1 MAHEVHNVTITV
13 HQQTQYSRYL
23 QLIAAVKSVAVT
35 VKEDPSV
42 RRDHLVMSDRQ
53 IKISGFWPALE
64 YILER
69 YPGDNIQA
77 GWSLDHR
84 AVQRSLTHDLLA
96 MDKIE
101 GIFLTTL
108 QRWFNGTPNGF
119 IIEAGTP
126 SLVDVAYLAV
136 GHETP
141 ESKAPIAAL
150 RGVFNQYIQS
160 AKAAYAA

>member
-1 MAHEVHNVTITV
+1 MAREAHHVTITLP
-13 HQQTQYSRYL
+13 HQTQYSRYL
-23 QLIAAVKSVAVT
+23 QLVAAIKSVDVT
-35 VKEDPSV
+35 IKEDPSLP
-42 RRDHLVMSDRQ
+42 RDHLVVSDRQ

-69 YPGDNIQA
+69 YPGDNIQS

-96 MDKIE
+96 TDKIE

-108 QRWFNGTPNGF
+108 KRWFNGTPNGF
-119 IIEAGTP
+119 LIEAGVP

-136 GHETP
+136 GHLDE
-141 ESKAPIAAL
+141 ESEPAIKTL
-150 RGVFNQYIQS
+150 RSIFNFYTS
-160 AKAAYAA
+160 ESKAAYAA